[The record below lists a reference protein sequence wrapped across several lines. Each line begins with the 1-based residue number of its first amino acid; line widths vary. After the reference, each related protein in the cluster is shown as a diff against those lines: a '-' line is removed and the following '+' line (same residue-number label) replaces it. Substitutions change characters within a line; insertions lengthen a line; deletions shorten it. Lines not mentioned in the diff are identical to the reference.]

1 MLTETPSPVCASPSQ
16 ALASQNLDSHAPDL
30 HDPDSHA
37 PDLHDPDLHDQSS
50 SAPALST
57 RDKLRAALTL
67 IRYLAVGACNTI
79 FGYGCF
85 ALFTLLLSPI
95 LSYGY
100 VVASLLANLLAI
112 TFAFFGYKWF
122 VFKTKG
128 NYLREWIR
136 CLGVYAG
143 SMILSAAALPFVVGL
158 LRRHT
163 SYNRGAPYLAG
174 ALVLVISVVIS
185 FFGHRHISFASPNRR
200 AQTAVDH

>member
-1 MLTETPSPVCASPSQ
+1 MMLMLTPHHQAGSDLSLPAVSGAGVITTATQKGPS
-16 ALASQNLDSHAPDL
+16 
-30 HDPDSHA
+30 
-37 PDLHDPDLHDQSS
+37 
-50 SAPALST
+50 
-57 RDKLRAALTL
+57 ALTV

-85 ALFTLLLSPI
+85 ALFTLLLSPL

-100 VVASLLANLLAI
+100 VVASLLANLISI

-143 SMILSAAALPFVVGL
+143 SMVLSAAALPLVVGII
-158 LRRHT
+158 RRQPGHDR
-163 SYNRGAPYLAG
+163 SAPYIAG
-174 ALVLVISVVIS
+174 AIVLVFAIVFS
-185 FFGHRHISFASPNRR
+185 FFGHRHISFADRSRTPRS
-200 AQTAVDH
+200 TG